1 MSSNRGRPEGI
12 IHRSRILSWVLPG
25 LRIGG
30 VVPSVCLLS
39 YRLGISKSE
48 AHRHRKRALEEA
60 GIVTEVRG
68 KGKGRRL
75 YVVGLPPAWRAAA

>member
-12 IHRSRILSWVLPG
+12 VHRARIMSWVLPG

-60 GIVTEVRG
+60 GVVTEVRG
-68 KGKGRRL
+68 RGKGRRL
-75 YVVGLPPAWRAAA
+75 YVVSLPAWEEAA

>member
-12 IHRSRILSWVLPG
+12 VHRSRILSWVLPG
-25 LRIGG
+25 LRVGG

-48 AHRHRKRALEEA
+48 AHRHRRRALEEA
-60 GIVTEVRG
+60 GVVTEVRG
-68 KGKGRRL
+68 RGKGRRL
-75 YVVGLPPAWRAAA
+75 YVVALPERRAAA